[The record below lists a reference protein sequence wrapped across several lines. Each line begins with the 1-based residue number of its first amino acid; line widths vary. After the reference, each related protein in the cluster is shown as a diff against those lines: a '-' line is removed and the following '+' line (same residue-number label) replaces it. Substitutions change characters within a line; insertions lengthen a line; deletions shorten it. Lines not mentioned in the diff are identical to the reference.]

1 MKSLVVGIGST
12 ILTDDG
18 VGVYAARAVADALS
32 GEHLDVLELG
42 TAGIALLDY
51 VAGYQRLILLDAM
64 VTGVPAGTVHQLTGE
79 EFTVSAHLGS
89 AHEADLPTVL
99 ALGRRLYPE
108 QMPDKVI
115 VIGIE
120 AQELTE
126 FNESLTPAVAAAIP
140 RVVTL
145 VESILAGE

>member
-1 MKSLVVGIGST
+1 MKTLVVGIGST

-18 VGVYAARAVADALS
+18 VGVVAAREIQRQLSADRI
-32 GEHLDVLELG
+32 DVLELG

-51 VAGYQRLILLDAM
+51 IGGYQRVILLDAM
-64 VTGVPAGTVHQLTGE
+64 VTGAPPGTVHQLTGE
-79 EFTVSAHLGS
+79 AFTKSAHLGS

-99 ALGRRLYPE
+99 ALGQRLFPGK
-108 QMPDKVI
+108 MPHEVV

-126 FNESLTPAVAAAIP
+126 FSETLTPAVAAALP
-140 RVVTL
+140 AVVSA
-145 VESILAGE
+145 VESLLDGC